1 MACLQCMPFD
11 EIFHPGT
18 HPGAVCINRL
28 ALLIVP
34 SILVSR
40 VFFFP
45 SLYTLIQQSNLHL
58 GQNIILDFYI
68 LLLPISTVLHL
79 QMPPRRK
86 IAVLS
91 IIAFGSSS
99 PIIACLRLIPLLEL
113 NSSPDVSWVLG
124 IIVIVAS
131 FEIQFAVI
139 AVNLPSLKALC
150 IRVTSTG
157 SNGRGS
163 EGWSGRRGYKLSS
176 FGKSGKSR
184 SERGST
190 TRLERGVMSTE
201 SEEELFRMGGT
212 KIDGATIKVTKD
224 YSVNSAEKDDG
235 GALPEYLVFD
245 H

>member
-1 MACLQCMPFD
+1 MPFD

-18 HPGAVCINRL
+18 HPGAVCIKRL
-28 ALLIVP
+28 ALLIIP

-40 VFFFP
+40 VFFSLSP
-45 SLYTLIQQSNLHL
+45 SLYSIIQPSNLHL

-68 LLLPISTVLHL
+68 LVLPISTVLHL

-91 IIAFGSSS
+91 IIAFGSGS

-113 NSSPDVSWVLG
+113 NSSPDISWVLG

-139 AVNLPSLKALC
+139 AVNLPSLKALWM
-150 IRVTSTG
+150 RVTGENSTG
-157 SNGRGS
+157 SNRRGS
-163 EGWSGRRGYKLSS
+163 EGRSGRRGYKLTS

-184 SERGST
+184 SDRGSI

-201 SEEELFRMGGT
+201 SEEELFRLGGT
-212 KIDGATIKVTKD
+212 KIDGAAIKVTKD
-224 YSVNSAEKDDG
+224 YNVDRAEKDVS
-235 GALPEYLVFD
+235 GALPEYLVMD
-245 H
+245 P